1 MRIVATAELKPG
13 DVLEKA
19 VLNHSGIVMLEAGS
33 VLTEHY
39 IERLKALRI
48 KYVHLSNGSGQT
60 GGELGRKRGE
70 AVIAAWERPDIA
82 AMKNDDRPRKE
93 AGRIIGEFV
102 NRGLMM
108 EQIVLPFP
116 EANFRQTFRDIVLEI
131 SRQPALA
138 EELGILL
145 QTDRILFEHALNVTL
160 CSSIMGISR
169 GLDKSQMY
177 ELATGALFCDIG
189 MTRLPVDFTKV
200 NRKLNESEQQIL
212 RQHTS
217 EGYRV
222 LKGMKEIPSLSAQ
235 CALLHHERYRGS
247 GYPLGMTNDKIPE
260 YAQIVAIA
268 DVYNALGSPRHHRNA
283 YGPAEAI
290 EYLSASGNY
299 DFDWELI
306 RSFLSH
312 VIIYPVSTRVK
323 LSSGQL
329 ATVVETSGRP
339 IQRPQVQV
347 FRESDGRDII
357 VPYTLELQS
366 HTNVVIVGKADN

>member
-39 IERLKALRI
+39 IQRLKALRI
-48 KYVHLSNGSGQT
+48 KYVSLSSGPGQS

-70 AVIAAWERPDIA
+70 AVIASWDRPDIA

-102 NRGLMM
+102 NRGLML

-138 EELGILL
+138 EELGVLL

-160 CSSIMGISR
+160 CSSIMGIAR
-169 GLDKSQMY
+169 GLDKPQIY
-177 ELATGALFCDIG
+177 ELAMGALFCDIG

-200 NRKLNESEQQIL
+200 NRSLNESEQHIL

-222 LKGMKEIPSLSAQ
+222 LKGMKEIPPLSAQ

-247 GYPLGMTNDKIPE
+247 GYPLGMTSDKIPE

-323 LSSGQL
+323 LSNGQR
-329 ATVVETSGRP
+329 ATVMETSVRP
-339 IQRPQVQV
+339 IQRPLVQV
-347 FRESDGRDII
+347 YRESDGKDII
-357 VPYTLELQS
+357 VPYMLELQS